1 MKLPGW
7 LWAWVRAYLDWI
19 VTCTGFACGVLYLA
33 TGWVPFMVVATA
45 VSAAVLAGL
54 WAGKER
60 LLRVWNRVPCVMLY
74 RRRRHRK
81 WQDHLRWIAA
91 RQKAGL
97 GAFCWGKA
105 LSDVPER
112 ERGEFWRDIQR
123 LNAELGRPAAP
134 DKNRKEQQ

>member
-33 TGWVPFMVVATA
+33 TGWVPFMVVAAA

-60 LLRVWNRVPCVMLY
+60 LLRVWNRVPWVRKV
-74 RRRRHRK
+74 RRRAQWSDGHPSVR
-81 WQDHLRWIAA
+81 AA
-91 RQKAGL
+91 KR
-97 GAFCWGKA
+97 
-105 LSDVPER
+105 R
-112 ERGEFWRDIQR
+112 EIQM
-123 LNAELGRPAAP
+123 LDQWWDLPAAE
-134 DKNRKEQQ
+134 DVRKEQQ